1 MLLPKG
7 ATVAVAD
14 GEKLRMFTNSGDE
27 NAIKLAPQPAAEVDG
42 DHTGSGARHHSSG
55 ANPDDDQQKEDGFAA
70 GIADVLNQRVLS
82 GKIEHLV
89 VIAAPKTLGE
99 LRRHYHKTLGP
110 KLVAEIS
117 KDLTG
122 HSLED
127 IEKALNAG

>member
-27 NAIKLAPQPAAEVDG
+27 TAIKLAPLPAAEVDG
-42 DHTGSGARHHSSG
+42 SHTGSGAHRQSSPG
-55 ANPDDDQQKEDGFAA
+55 NPAERQQDEDGFAA
-70 GIADVLNQRVLS
+70 GIAEVLNTRVLS
-82 GKIEHLV
+82 GEIEHLV
-89 VIAAPKTLGE
+89 VIAAPKTLGQ
-99 LRRHYHKTLGP
+99 LRRHYHKTLAP

-127 IEKALNAG
+127 IERALNAD